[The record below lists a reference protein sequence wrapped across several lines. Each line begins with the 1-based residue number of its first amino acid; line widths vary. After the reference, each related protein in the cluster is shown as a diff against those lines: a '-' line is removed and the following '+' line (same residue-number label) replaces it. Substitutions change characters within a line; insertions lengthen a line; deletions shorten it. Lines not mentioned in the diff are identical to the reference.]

1 MLVRRRPLVILA
13 AIVVAS
19 ASALPVPHPQL
30 SESEFRGFP
39 DDMED
44 VKDNKVA
51 IYSGYSN
58 VSRTLTFG
66 VK

>member
-1 MLVRRRPLVILA
+1 MILA

-30 SESEFRGFP
+30 SESEFRSFP

-44 VKDNKVA
+44 AGDNKVA
-51 IYSGYSN
+51 IYGGYSR
-58 VSRTLTFG
+58 VS
-66 VK
+66 

>member
-1 MLVRRRPLVILA
+1 MILA
-13 AIVVAS
+13 AIVAS

-30 SESEFRGFP
+30 SESEFRSFP

-58 VSRTLTFG
+58 VS
-66 VK
+66 

>member
-1 MLVRRRPLVILA
+1 MFVRRRPLVILA

-30 SESEFRGFP
+30 SESEFRSFP

-44 VKDNKVA
+44 AGDNKVA
-51 IYSGYSN
+51 IYGGYSR
-58 VSRTLTFG
+58 VS
-66 VK
+66 